1 MIADNER
8 HGLISMVNRKAHPTC
23 NAAVVAGSMWRS
35 NGTAVVKCQLFAL
48 QMKLSNPKR
57 MHCYLIF

>member
-48 QMKLSNPKR
+48 
-57 MHCYLIF
+57 